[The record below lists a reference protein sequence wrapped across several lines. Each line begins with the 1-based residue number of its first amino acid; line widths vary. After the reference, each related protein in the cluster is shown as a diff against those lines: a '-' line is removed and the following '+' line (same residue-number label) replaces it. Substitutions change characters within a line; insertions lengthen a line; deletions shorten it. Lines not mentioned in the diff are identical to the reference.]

1 MLPLFYYSAITLDVL
16 PSCFIYIC
24 CQQKVLFSHNF
35 WNFHNVYNTKKNIYL
50 LVVMR
55 ILKDKIITEINGQR
69 TTQHINATCRPQNSL
84 LSSFNLEKS
93 LCKYEII

>member
-1 MLPLFYYSAITLDVL
+1 MSYLAVIFIFVVNKKFYLVTPFGIFIMFIT
-16 PSCFIYIC
+16 
-24 CQQKVLFSHNF
+24 QK
-35 WNFHNVYNTKKNIYL
+35 KKYL

-93 LCKYEII
+93 LCNTI